1 MKVYVYP
8 TVNAATSQTDRVA
21 LRHVPVLFLVS
32 RNHLDPFALAPSS
45 GALDLHLRGVCVL
58 TPVGLSQVSA
68 LEGPIGVF

>member
-21 LRHVPVLFLVS
+21 LRHVPVLFQ